1 MPNLKDI
8 KRRISSVG
16 NTQKITRAMKL
27 VSAAKF
33 AKASQAVLAARPYG
47 FAFDEMVAKLAA
59 MAASAD
65 VESELLRTVPE
76 KKSLLIVM
84 ATDRGLCGG
93 LNTNLFKASLGWLK
107 QKRQEGVD
115 VSVMLWGRRAILFG
129 KNKLSGTAVVSARE
143 KVLAT
148 PTYTLAEELTDDL
161 VQRFRDQQFDRI
173 YLSSVEFKSALSQT
187 PRVAQLLPVAYKKDG
202 DGNEALQNFIVEPG
216 LATLLEGL
224 LMRQVASQ
232 IYRGLLDAAASEHG
246 ARMAAMD
253 SATNNAKEV
262 RQDLTLQYNRARQ
275 AAITKELIEIIS
287 GAEAL

>member
-8 KRRISSVG
+8 KRRITSIG

-33 AKASQAVLAARPYG
+33 AKASQAVTAARPYG
-47 FAFDEMVAKLAA
+47 IAFDEMVAKLAA
-59 MAASAD
+59 LAEQANIEAP
-65 VESELLRTVPE
+65 LLRTAPE
-76 KKSLLIVM
+76 KKSLLVVL

-93 LNTNLFKASLGWLK
+93 LNTNLFKASSNWIK
-107 QKRQEGVD
+107 TKRGEGVE
-115 VSVMLWGRRAILFG
+115 VSTMLWGRRAILFG
-129 KNKLSGTAVVSARE
+129 KNKLSNINTVSTRE

-148 PTYTLAEELTDDL
+148 PKYSLAEELTDDL
-161 VQRFRDQQFDRI
+161 VERFQKEEFDRI
-173 YLSSVEFKSALSQT
+173 YLAFVEFKSALTQT
-187 PRVAQLLPVAYKKDG
+187 PKVVQLLPVTYEK
-202 DGNEALQNFIVEPG
+202 GNEEQANLQNFVVEPD
-216 LATLLEGL
+216 LKSLLEGL
-224 LMRQVASQ
+224 LLRRVAST
-232 IYRGLLDAAASEHG
+232 IYRGILDAAASEHG

-262 RQDLTLQYNRARQ
+262 RQELTLQYNRARQ